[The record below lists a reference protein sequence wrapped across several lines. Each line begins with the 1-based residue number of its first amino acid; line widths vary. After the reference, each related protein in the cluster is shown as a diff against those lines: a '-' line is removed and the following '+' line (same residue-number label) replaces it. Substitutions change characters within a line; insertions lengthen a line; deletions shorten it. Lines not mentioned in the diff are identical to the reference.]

1 MALVAFIDFASAQ
14 CRLALNPTRQLA
26 EEIGIV
32 PDWRPFVRQRR
43 RRSGVDPQSKG
54 ARHAQIRAAY
64 RRREEA
70 FYAEQRG
77 ISLVYP
83 DLEGNGLAAIAGLA
97 WLRRQQ
103 GPLGNAVDAYV
114 QRVFEEVWSGAMAPD
129 DAAAVRQA
137 IAAAGG
143 NARGFDA
150 WFDDQAEADLADY
163 RMQALEQGAVEVP
176 GYVVQGEPFVG
187 RANLPV
193 IRWLLTRQPEPAA
206 G

>member
-1 MALVAFIDFASAQ
+1 MALVVFIDFASAQ
-14 CRLALNPTRQLA
+14 CRLALKPTRQLA
-26 EEIGIV
+26 EELGIA
-32 PDWRPFVRQRR
+32 PDWRPFARQRR
-43 RRSGVDPQSKG
+43 RSGAEPSTKG

-70 FYAEQRG
+70 FYAEQQG

-83 DLEGNGLAAIAGLA
+83 DSQGNGLAATAGLA
-97 WLRRQQ
+97 WLRREQ
-103 GPLGNAVDAYV
+103 GPLGNVVDAYV
-114 QRVFEEVWSGAMAPD
+114 QRVFEEIWSGAMTLD
-129 DAAAVRQA
+129 DQAAVRQA

-143 NARGFDA
+143 NTTGFDA

-163 RMQALEQGAVEVP
+163 RAQALEQGAVEVP

-193 IRWLLTRQPEPAA
+193 IRWLLTRQPESAA
-206 G
+206 R